1 MPTDIA
7 PSLGHGVLFTQG
19 GVGSTPGYDAIDDRT
34 ALTLG
39 GCQEGV
45 YESGAYKVAQRAA
58 GADMSVDVAASTG
71 HALVQG
77 DAVSFQD
84 LYGVRPHSAVIN
96 EAIVAA
102 DATNPRLD
110 QVILEVLDN
119 QHDGSGNSKARV
131 RVVAG
136 TPTSGATLANRSGA
150 AALPSSAIR
159 LADVLVA
166 AADTSITNAE
176 IRDRRPWARGAFHRI
191 VRNANGA
198 GGANYSTT
206 STSFVVMDATNL
218 NPRIECSGVPLRVA
232 LNFMFTSSSAASY
245 GHIQPRMD
253 GAVLDGGAFNGL
265 VFVDSVVAQV
275 DGATMEWVV
284 VPAAGSHQF
293 APYFASESAKTFTVY
308 ADAAAPFQ
316 MTVEELVGQN
326 ASND

>member
-19 GVGSTPGYDAIDDRT
+19 GAGSTPGYDAIDDRT

-45 YESGAYKVAQRAA
+45 YESGAYKVTQRAA
-58 GADMSVDVAASTG
+58 GANMSVDVAASTG

-96 EAIVAA
+96 EAITAA

-110 QVILEVLDN
+110 QVILEILDN

-131 RVVAG
+131 RVVTG
-136 TPTSGATLANRSGA
+136 TPTSGATLDNRSGA

-166 AADTSITNAE
+166 ASDTSITNAE
-176 IRDRRPWARGAFHRI
+176 IRDRRPWARGAYRRI
-191 VRNANGA
+191 ERTA
-198 GGANYSTT
+198 GDYTRSAATFADIDS
-206 STSFVVMDATNL
+206 TNL
-218 NPRIECSGVPLRVA
+218 KPRLELSGVPVRLM
-232 LNFMFTSSSAASY
+232 LT
-245 GHIQPRMD
+245 
-253 GAVLDGGAFNGL
+253 GGAL
-265 VFVDSVVAQV
+265 VANASEAAGYFEWAV
-275 DGATMEWVV
+275 DGTGIVSNGGGNRAIWANNQVYRDFAFQTDY
-284 VPAAGSHQF
+284 VPSAGSHTIAPQF
-293 APYFASESAKTFTVY
+293 RGNGTDLMTIG
-308 ADAAAPFQ
+308 AAASRPLVLAIQ
-316 MTVEELVGQN
+316 ELVLQN
-326 ASND
+326 TDNS